1 MKVAAIVLG
10 VCLVLLQYR
19 LWASSEG
26 ARTVWQL
33 QSAVAQQQRENEGL
47 AQRNAQLKA
56 EVKDLKEGLVA
67 LEERARHDLGM
78 VGGRESF
85 YQVVDS
91 RLLPPAPEPLPT
103 TQAALQP

>member
-1 MKVAAIVLG
+1 
-10 VCLVLLQYR
+10 
-19 LWASSEG
+19 
-26 ARTVWQL
+26 
-33 QSAVAQQQRENEGL
+33 VAQQQRENEGL

>member
-19 LWASSEG
+19 VWASPEG
-26 ARTVWQL
+26 ARAVWQL
-33 QSAVAQQQRENEGL
+33 RSAVAQQERENEGL

-56 EVKDLKEGLVA
+56 EVKDLKEGLGA

-78 VGGRESF
+78 VGSRESF

-91 RLLPPAPEPLPT
+91 RLLPPAPQPLPT
-103 TQAALQP
+103 TQASLHP

>member
-1 MKVAAIVLG
+1 MRVAAIVLG

-33 QSAVAQQQRENEGL
+33 QSAVAQQQRENDGL
-47 AQRNAQLKA
+47 AQRNAQLNA

-67 LEERARHDLGM
+67 LEERARHELGM
-78 VGGRESF
+78 VGSRETF
-85 YQVVDS
+85 YQVVDA
-91 RLLPPAPEPLPT
+91 RLLPPAPQPLPT
-103 TQAALQP
+103 TRASLQP